1 MLSGPERKVPSLT
14 INGEPL
20 LNHQR
25 GTPPRNYRHSE
36 KKLGLQAFRLHEIN
50 RARCVFWRI
59 MDSDA

>member
-1 MLSGPERKVPSLT
+1 MKCMFSGPERKVPSLT

-20 LNHQR
+20 LVTT
-25 GTPPRNYRHSE
+25 GIMK

-59 MDSDA
+59 MESDA

>member
-1 MLSGPERKVPSLT
+1 MFSGTERKVPSLT

-20 LNHQR
+20 LITT
-25 GTPPRNYRHSE
+25 GIMK

-59 MDSDA
+59 MESDA